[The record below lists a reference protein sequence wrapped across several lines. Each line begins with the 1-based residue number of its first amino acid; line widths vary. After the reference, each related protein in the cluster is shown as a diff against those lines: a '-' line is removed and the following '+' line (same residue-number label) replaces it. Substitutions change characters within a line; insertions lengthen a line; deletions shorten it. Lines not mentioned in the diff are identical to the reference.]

1 MSAPG
6 FTAVLAFTGV
16 IAVGSVSTTAENW
29 IETQT
34 PPPTQPM
41 PRQLPI
47 PGPRPSLP
55 TGLNSAE
62 VALVGCLYREADV
75 ALPGAR
81 SDGNEAAKGFVLALV
96 TVGSSGAPPASGTMY
111 RIEKLTE
118 MQLSPH
124 VGKRVEVVGQIEAD
138 ADDLHVSQTG
148 AATTGR
154 KSDAADAKLPEL
166 DAISIRE
173 VSGSCPARPTTK

>member
-6 FTAVLAFTGV
+6 LTAVLAFTGV
-16 IAVGSVSTTAENW
+16 IAVGSVTTTAENW
-29 IETQT
+29 IETQA
-34 PPPTQPM
+34 PPPTQPI
-41 PRQLPI
+41 PRPLPI

-55 TGLNSAE
+55 TALTPSE
-62 VALVGCLYREADV
+62 VVLVGCLYREAD
-75 ALPGAR
+75 AGAPVR
-81 SDGNEAAKGFVLALV
+81 SGTREAAQGFVLALAIV
-96 TVGSSGAPPASGTMY
+96 SSSGSEPGSGSMY
-111 RIEKLTE
+111 KIDKLTE
-118 MQLSPH
+118 PELSPH

-138 ADDLHVSQTG
+138 ADDLHVSPSG

-154 KSDAADAKLPEL
+154 RSDAADAKLPEF

>member
-1 MSAPG
+1 MRAPG
-6 FTAVLAFTGV
+6 LTAVLAFTGA
-16 IAVGSVSTTAENW
+16 IAAGASTATAENW
-29 IETQT
+29 IETQG

-41 PRQLPI
+41 PRPLPV

-62 VALVGCLYREADV
+62 VALVGCLYREADAAV
-75 ALPGAR
+75 PGAR
-81 SDGNEAAKGFVLALV
+81 PDGNDGKGFVLALAI
-96 TVGSSGAPPASGTMY
+96 VGSSGAPPASGTMY

-138 ADDLHVSQTG
+138 ADDLHVSQSG
-148 AATTGR
+148 VATTGR
-154 KSDAADAKLPEL
+154 RSDAADAKLPEL
-166 DAISIRE
+166 DAVSIRE
-173 VSGSCPARPTTK
+173 VPGNCPARPTTK

>member
-16 IAVGSVSTTAENW
+16 IAVGSMSTTAENW

-81 SDGNEAAKGFVLALV
+81 NEAAKGFVLALV
-96 TVGSSGAPPASGTMY
+96 TVGSSGPAPASGTMY

-148 AATTGR
+148 VATTGR

>member
-16 IAVGSVSTTAENW
+16 IAVGSMTTTAENW
-29 IETQT
+29 IETQGASSYT
-34 PPPTQPM
+34 ANAASAPHSGTEAFASNRTQPSRGGTRRLLV
-41 PRQLPI
+41 PRS
-47 PGPRPSLP
+47 RR
-55 TGLNSAE
+55 
-62 VALVGCLYREADV
+62 VAG
-75 ALPGAR
+75 GR
-81 SDGNEAAKGFVLALV
+81 SDGNETAKGFVLALA
-96 TVGSSGAPPASGTMY
+96 TVGSSGTPPASGTMY

>member
-16 IAVGSVSTTAENW
+16 IAVGSMSTTAENW
-29 IETQT
+29 IETQG

-41 PRQLPI
+41 PRPLPI

-62 VALVGCLYREADV
+62 VALVGCLYREADIAV
-75 ALPGAR
+75 PGGR
-81 SDGNEAAKGFVLALV
+81 PDGNEAAKGFVLALA
-96 TVGSSGAPPASGTMY
+96 TVGSSGTPPASGTMY

-173 VSGSCPARPTTK
+173 VSGSCPARLTTK

>member
-6 FTAVLAFTGV
+6 LTAVLAFAGV
-16 IAVGSVSTTAENW
+16 IVFGSVTTTAENW
-29 IETQT
+29 IETQA

-41 PRQLPI
+41 PRPLPV

-55 TGLNSAE
+55 AGLTPAE
-62 VALVGCLYREADV
+62 VVLVGCLYREAD
-75 ALPGAR
+75 AGAPGR
-81 SDGNEAAKGFVLALV
+81 PDNRAAGKGFVLALAIV
-96 TVGSSGAPPASGTMY
+96 SSSGSEPASGTMY
-111 RIEKLTE
+111 KIDKLTE
-118 MQLSPH
+118 PELSPH

-138 ADDLHVSQTG
+138 TDDLHVSTSG

-154 KSDAADAKLPEL
+154 RSDAADATLPEF

>member
-6 FTAVLAFTGV
+6 FTAVLALTGV
-16 IAVGSVSTTAENW
+16 IAVGSMTTTAENW
-29 IETQT
+29 IETQG

-41 PRQLPI
+41 PRPLPV

-55 TGLNSAE
+55 TGLTSAE
-62 VALVGCLYREADV
+62 VALVGCLYREADM
-75 ALPGAR
+75 ALPGSR
-81 SDGNEAAKGFVLALV
+81 PDGNEAKGFVLALAV
-96 TVGSSGAPPASGTMY
+96 VGSSGAPPASGTMY
-111 RIEKLTE
+111 RVEKLTE
-118 MQLSPH
+118 MQLGPH

-148 AATTGR
+148 VATTGR
-154 KSDAADAKLPEL
+154 RSDAADAKLPEL